1 MGQPSKLS
9 PWAKYEVDHEFF
21 FELSLESAYW
31 AGFIAADGSISS
43 SKPVVCLT
51 LGGIYACNT
60 MGVEFWSGYS
70 CR

>member
-21 FELSLESAYW
+21 SKLSPESAYW

-43 SKPVVCLT
+43 SRPYVVCT
-51 LGGIYACNT
+51 ST
-60 MGVEFWSGYS
+60 
-70 CR
+70 R